1 MDLVFEALGTLMQFV
16 GIAVLIACFIF
27 CCVWTMFTIGL
38 ALLSIRLWPLVLV
51 GLLVYGIVSCKL
63 WRK

>member
-1 MDLVFEALGTLMQFV
+1 MRWIQEA
-16 GIAVLIACFIF
+16 
-27 CCVWTMFTIGL
+27 CVWTMFTIGL

-63 WRK
+63 WRKTWRK